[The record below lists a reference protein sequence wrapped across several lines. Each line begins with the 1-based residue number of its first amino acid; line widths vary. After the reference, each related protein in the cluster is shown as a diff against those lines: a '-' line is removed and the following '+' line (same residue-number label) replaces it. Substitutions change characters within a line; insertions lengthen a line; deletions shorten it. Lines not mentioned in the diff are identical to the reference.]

1 MFQLDLRKN
10 LATLYVRIDVY
21 IYLMTPRLWHLM
33 HQLQEAVTDRLIA
46 IQHPMYA
53 PMTDRILR
61 LYEVAIAVTG
71 APTTTQM
78 ATLFVAVIIQ
88 TVCVSLTLHTR
99 PQHAITS
106 RERP

>member
-1 MFQLDLRKN
+1 MFPLNLTKS

-21 IYLMTPRLWHLM
+21 IYLMAPRLWHLM

-53 PMTDRILR
+53 PITDRIPR
-61 LYEVAIAVTG
+61 LYEALVIVTG
-71 APTTTQM
+71 APTTAQVV
-78 ATLFVAVIIQ
+78 TLFVVIIIQ
-88 TVCVSLTLHTR
+88 TVCVSLALRTR

-106 RERP
+106 HQRP